1 MVSNCQTLLVLFM
14 PTFWKT
20 VPYHQQV
27 SSASHH
33 EAWITRALYKTVG
46 FKGCC
51 VLVILAVVEQ
61 FSGSVPC
68 LADVRSLTCQ
78 APPAQVSLDV
88 DRGITMYINVLS
100 LSLCIYIYTHSCK
113 IHMYIYIIYIY
124 IDTQYAHMIIHVYTC
139 TCASSRFKQ

>member
-33 EAWITRALYKTVG
+33 EVWITRALYKTVG

-100 LSLCIYIYTHSCK
+100 LYVYIYIHTRVKYICIYI
-113 IHMYIYIIYIY
+113 
-124 IDTQYAHMIIHVYTC
+124 
-139 TCASSRFKQ
+139 

>member
-1 MVSNCQTLLVLFM
+1 M

-20 VPYHQQV
+20 GPYHQQI

-78 APPAQVSLDV
+78 APPAQVSLNV

-100 LSLCIYIYTHSCK
+100 LSLYIYMYIYIYMHTCKIHMCIYIY
-113 IHMYIYIIYIY
+113 IIY
-124 IDTQYAHMIIHVYTC
+124 IDTQYAHMIIHVYLHMC
-139 TCASSRFKQ
+139 ILSF